1 MLKPDLTRTPF
12 THAELMLALT
22 RSKQETA
29 LYFGGL
35 APETFFKHIRS
46 EWSAAENLDH
56 LNKAVSLV
64 VRALRVPRVVARI
77 AFGAAKAQS
86 RRYDDIV
93 EAYTASLQQ
102 GGAAAGRVLPEVAQQ
117 PADLAAAQRESVNAW
132 QAVCDKLLAAIN
144 DWSETELDH
153 HQLPHPLLGKLTV
166 REMLFFTLY
175 HNGHHVKQAR
185 GMLAQA

>member
-1 MLKPDLTRTPF
+1 MLKPDLTRSPF

-35 APETFFKHIRS
+35 APDVFFKHIGS

-56 LNKAVSLV
+56 LNKSVSLL
-64 VRALRVPRVVARI
+64 VRALRVPRAVARI

-93 EAYTASLQQ
+93 EAYTASLKQ
-102 GGAAAGRVLPEVAQQ
+102 GGAASGRVLPVVNSQVE
-117 PADLAAAQRESVNAW
+117 DLPAAQRSLINEW
-132 QAVCDKLLAAIN
+132 QLTCDRVLALIHG
-144 DWSETELDH
+144 WSETELDH
-153 HQLPHPLLGKLTV
+153 HQLPHPLIGKLTV

-175 HNGHHVKQAR
+175 HNSHHTKQAR
-185 GMLAQA
+185 DMLAQA